1 MMASDRSVEERKKR
15 TLDALERRLAQE
27 KAEHLLQQQKS
38 KKRLHEGKDKMTH
51 DISYPSVDA
60 ATAPSMN
67 LSSKKGSFLYTD
79 PA

>member
-1 MMASDRSVEERKKR
+1 MASDTSVEERKKR
-15 TLDALERRLAQE
+15 TLDALERRLSQE

-38 KKRLHEGKDKMTH
+38 KKRLHDGKDKVAH
-51 DISYPSVDA
+51 DGSVDA
-60 ATAPSMN
+60 PTAASMN